1 MAEFVW
7 KAQGEKDVQQP
18 RIKPKPLKFGKE
30 RSLSSG
36 SAWSGFSTAFC
47 CHVALVLSPGWSVPF
62 LHVALSLQPRKL
74 LPSFPTLP
82 ALPYSSEILPMM
94 VFFFSA
100 VDLKRMGTPMLS
112 FVLPSANSF
121 YPLIAWHG
129 TKCWHPELP
138 PEMGN
143 MGSDNVCEWEASLL
157 QGGSLFT
164 CVKQR
169 KRVVGYLRDLI
180 HMILIIVPEW
190 KIPSPSSSL
199 QCRTSE
205 ISHITLQWFWLSLP

>member
-94 VFFFSA
+94 VFFFLLLISKGW
-100 VDLKRMGTPMLS
+100 VHLCCLLS
-112 FVLPSANSF
+112 CPLRTAFIPSLLGMEPSAGIQN
-121 YPLIAWHG
+121 YHQKWEIWARIMYVNG
-129 TKCWHPELP
+129 KHP
-138 PEMGN
+138 
-143 MGSDNVCEWEASLL
+143 C
-157 QGGSLFT
+157 F
-164 CVKQR
+164 K
-169 KRVVGYLRDLI
+169 VV
-180 HMILIIVPEW
+180 
-190 KIPSPSSSL
+190 
-199 QCRTSE
+199 
-205 ISHITLQWFWLSLP
+205 LSLHV